1 MLTAGHPDM
10 ALQKQERTFILSI
23 KQIGARRIAIALI
36 IAIVGGWAAIALTLS
51 GLTRSKNPQV
61 ALMAVPGESNALAN
75 RADQLLLANLTNPHA
90 AITKLARS
98 ALEHQAINAKA
109 IRQLG
114 YAADAKGDPKRALAL
129 VTMAERLSRRE
140 TGTQLWLIEHYAQA
154 NNTSKT
160 LNHYD
165 ILLTTEPDA
174 QTLLYT
180 RLSSAIADEPNRAAL
195 LPYVR
200 QDRPWASGFLWHA
213 ISNDK
218 DLSNIV
224 NLITEAKGLPK
235 NDKTKRAQEVALLG
249 RLVAEKRFSDAK
261 RIYDLIPGART
272 TRLTNPSFDNDDRRA
287 RFGAMGWQIPDSPD
301 AGGGFLSKDG
311 GSAPAL
317 SIFANSA
324 TTQIVASRLLYLNPG
339 SYRFLAKFSQL
350 QSGDDGYVRFQMR
363 CPTRSDGTP
372 VWIFDIDPKRTF
384 ARIDLPSDCPVQL
397 LDIVGSGGKGQLGM
411 EAVISSIT
419 ITRSIK

>member
-1 MLTAGHPDM
+1 M
-10 ALQKQERTFILSI
+10 ALRKQERSFILSI
-23 KQIGARRIAIALI
+23 KQIGARRIAVALI
-36 IAIVGGWAAIALTLS
+36 IVMVGGWASSTLSLS

-61 ALMAVPGESNALAN
+61 ALMAVSGESNALAN
-75 RADQLLLANLTNPHA
+75 RADQLLLANPTNPPA
-90 AITKLARS
+90 AITKLARA

-140 TGTQLWLIEHYAQA
+140 TGAQLWLIEHYAQA

-195 LPYVR
+195 LPYVQ
-200 QDRPWASGFLWHA
+200 QDRPWVSGFLWHA

-218 DLSNIV
+218 DLSNVV

-249 RLVAEKRFSDAK
+249 RLVAEKRFGDAK
-261 RIYDLIPGART
+261 RIYELVPSART
-272 TRLTNPSFDNDDRRA
+272 TRLTNPSFDDDDRRA

-301 AGGGFLSKDG
+301 AGGGFLNKDG
-311 GSAPAL
+311 QNAPTL

-339 SYRFLAKFSQL
+339 SYRFLTKISQL
-350 QSGDDGYVRFQMR
+350 QSGDGGYVGFQMR
-363 CPTRSDGTP
+363 CPTRSDIAP
-372 VWIFDIDPKRTF
+372 VWMFDIDPKRTS
-384 ARIDLPSDCPVQL
+384 ARIDIPSDCPVQF
-397 LDIVGSGGKGQLGM
+397 LDIIGSGGKGQLGM
-411 EAVISSIT
+411 EAAISSIA
-419 ITRSIK
+419 ITRQIQ

>member
-1 MLTAGHPDM
+1 MVLR
-10 ALQKQERTFILSI
+10 KKERSFILSI
-23 KQIGARRIAIALI
+23 KQIGARRIAITLI
-36 IAIVGGWAAIALTLS
+36 IAIVGGLAAIALTLS

-61 ALMAVPGESNALAN
+61 ALMAVSGESNALAN
-75 RADQLLLANLTNPHA
+75 RADQLLLANPANPPA
-90 AITKLARS
+90 AIAKLARA
-98 ALEHQAINAKA
+98 ALRHQAINAKA

-114 YAADAKGDPKRALAL
+114 YVADAKGDPKRALAL
-129 VTMAERLSRRE
+129 VTMAERVSRRE

-160 LNHYD
+160 LHHYD

-174 QTLLYT
+174 QTLLYP
-180 RLSSAIADEPNRAAL
+180 RLSSAIANEPNRAAL
-195 LPYVR
+195 LLYVQ

-213 ISNDK
+213 INNDK
-218 DLSNIV
+218 DLSNVV
-224 NLITEAKGLPK
+224 NLIVEAKGLPK

-249 RLVAEKRFSDAK
+249 RLVAEKRFDDAK

-272 TRLTNPSFDNDDRRA
+272 TRLTSPRFDNDDHWA
-287 RFGAMGWQIPDSPD
+287 RFGPMGWQIPDSPD

-311 GSAPAL
+311 QSAPAL

-324 TTQIVASRLLYLNPG
+324 TTQIVASRLLYLAPG
-339 SYRFLAKFSQL
+339 NYRFLAKLSQL
-350 QSGDDGYVRFQMR
+350 QNGDGGYVRFQMR
-363 CPTRSDGTP
+363 CSTRPDSAP
-372 VWIFDIDPKRTF
+372 VWIFDIDPKRTI
-384 ARIDLPSDCPVQL
+384 ARIDVPSDCPAQF

-419 ITRSIK
+419 ITRQVE